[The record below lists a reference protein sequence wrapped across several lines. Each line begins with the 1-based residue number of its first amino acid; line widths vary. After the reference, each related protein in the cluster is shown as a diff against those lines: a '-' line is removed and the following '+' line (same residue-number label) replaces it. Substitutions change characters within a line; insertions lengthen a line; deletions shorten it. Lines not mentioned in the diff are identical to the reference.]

1 MKEVDARGLSC
12 PAPVLQT
19 KAILEEAP
27 LDTIKVIVDNAASQ
41 QNVERFLNSQGF
53 ETDLAQEGGD
63 YTITGKG
70 GAAPSTSGQAAECP
84 KAEPGEQKLMVMC
97 TTDRMGFGDDELG
110 RKLMV
115 NFIRTLEEMG
125 PDLWRLVLVN
135 NGVKLAIEGSE
146 VLPDLQAY
154 EEKGLTILVCGT
166 CLDHFSLLEKKQV
179 GITTNMLDI
188 VTAMQL
194 ADKVI
199 NI

>member
-19 KAILEEAP
+19 KAIVEQEHP
-27 LDTIKVIVDNAASQ
+27 DTIRVIVDNAASQ
-41 QNVERFLNSQGF
+41 QNVERFLKSQGF
-53 ETDLAQEGGD
+53 ETALVKEGED
-63 YTITGKG
+63 FAVVGKG
-70 GAAPSTSGQAAECP
+70 GAAPSEQPTPASTSAIGGQ
-84 KAEPGEQKLMVMC
+84 QIMVMC
-97 TTDRMGFGDDELG
+97 TTDRMGYGDDELG
-110 RKLMV
+110 LKLMV
-115 NFIRTLEEMG
+115 NFIRTLKEMG

-135 NGVKLAIEGSE
+135 NGVKLAIEGSA
-146 VLPDLQAY
+146 VLSELQAY
-154 EEKGLTILVCGT
+154 EKEGITILVCGT
-166 CLDHFSLLEKKQV
+166 CLEHFKLLERKQV